1 MTLFFE
7 ISYNQIDKRLRLF
20 SLTVSLCIRMVKQTK
35 LLNYKPKE
43 KNMKKKVLLVTLL
56 VVAIVASCFAFT
68 ACNKDKDKGDKG
80 VKVAMITDYG
90 DITDQSFNQTTY
102 EACKAYCDANNIKFK
117 YYKPTGD
124 STEARVAS
132 VNAAIAEGYTII
144 VMPGY
149 AFGGTIVEVADN
161 NPEIK
166 FVALDVA
173 RGDLLEAKYGKEYD
187 HNPDNPKW
195 TYQLPSNVTCFV
207 YQEEISGFMAGYA
220 AVKEGY
226 KKLGFL
232 GGMAV
237 PAVIRFGYGFVQGV
251 NAAAV
256 ELGIANEVS
265 VNYVYGGKFQGS
277 PEITAAMDTWYQGGT
292 EVVFACG
299 GGIFTSACEAAT
311 KAGVNG
317 KVIGVDTD
325 QSYNINGKYGAG
337 LCITSAMKGL
347 APTVNTILTD
357 IFAGKWE
364 NYAGKINKLGMV
376 SGTDASLNYVQLPTD
391 TWSMKNFT
399 KEDYATLVK
408 KIFDGTITISDA
420 TDKMPTTTITVTT
433 QANIH

>member
-1 MTLFFE
+1 
-7 ISYNQIDKRLRLF
+7 
-20 SLTVSLCIRMVKQTK
+20 
-35 LLNYKPKE
+35 
-43 KNMKKKVLLVTLL
+43 MKKKVLLVTLL

-68 ACNKDKDKGDKG
+68 ACNKKGDDKGNG
-80 VKVAMITDYG
+80 SNMKVAMITDYG

-102 EACKAYCDANNIKFK
+102 EASKAFCEANGLSFK
-117 YYKPTGD
+117 YYKPAGD

-132 VNAAIAEGYTII
+132 VEQAIQEGFNVI

-149 AFGGTIVEVADN
+149 AFGATVVEVAET
-161 NPEIK
+161 NPDVT
-166 FVALDVA
+166 FVALDVSK
-173 RGDLLEAKYGKEYD
+173 GDLG
-187 HNPDNPKW
+187 DNY
-195 TYQLPSNVTCFV
+195 TIPSNVATFV
-207 YQEEISGFMAGYA
+207 YREEISGFMAGYA

-226 KKLGFL
+226 KKLGFV

-265 VNYVYGGKFQGS
+265 VNYVYGGKFNGT
-277 PEITAAMDTWYQGGT
+277 PEITAAMDTWYENGT

-299 GGIFTSACEAAT
+299 GGIFTSACEAA
-311 KAGVNG
+311 KKVHG
-317 KVIGVDTD
+317 KVIGVDSD
-325 QSYNINGKYGAG
+325 QSYVINKYEAG
-337 LCITSAMKGL
+337 MCVTSAMKGL
-347 APTVNTILTD
+347 APTVNTVLQAIKDGNWKKYSGTVS
-357 IFAGKWE
+357 
-364 NYAGKINKLGMV
+364 NMGMV

-399 KEDYATLVK
+399 KADYAALVG

-420 TDKMPTTTITVTT
+420 IDQMPATTIKVTT

>member
-1 MTLFFE
+1 
-7 ISYNQIDKRLRLF
+7 
-20 SLTVSLCIRMVKQTK
+20 
-35 LLNYKPKE
+35 
-43 KNMKKKVLLVTLL
+43 MKKKVLLVTLL

-68 ACNKDKDKGDKG
+68 ACNKDKGDGDKG

-102 EACKAYCDANNIKFK
+102 EACKAYCDTNNIKFK
-117 YYKPTGD
+117 YYKPT
-124 STEARVAS
+124 SKTTEARVAS

-149 AFGGTIVEVADN
+149 AFGGTIVEVAEK

-173 RGDLLEAKYGKEYD
+173 RGDLLEAKYAGEYD
-187 HNPDNPKW
+187 YNPDNPKW
-195 TYQLPSNVTCFV
+195 TYQLPSNVTSFV

-237 PAVIRFGYGFVQGV
+237 PAVIRFGYGFVQGA
-251 NAAAV
+251 NTAAV
-256 ELGIANEVS
+256 EMKIADQVS
-265 VNYVYGGKFQGS
+265 VNYVYGGIFDGD
-277 PEITAAMDTWYQGGT
+277 PAITAAMDTWYNNGKGV

-299 GGIFTSACEAAT
+299 GGIYTSACEAAT
-311 KAGVNG
+311 KTGVNG

-325 QSYNINGKYGAG
+325 QSYVINKKYGAG

-399 KEDYATLVK
+399 KEDYATLVG
-408 KIFDGTITISDA
+408 KIFDGTIKISDA
-420 TDKMPTTTITVTT
+420 TDKMPATTIKVTT
-433 QANIH
+433 QDNIK

>member
-1 MTLFFE
+1 
-7 ISYNQIDKRLRLF
+7 
-20 SLTVSLCIRMVKQTK
+20 
-35 LLNYKPKE
+35 
-43 KNMKKKVLLVTLL
+43 
-56 VVAIVASCFAFT
+56 
-68 ACNKDKDKGDKG
+68 
-80 VKVAMITDYG
+80 
-90 DITDQSFNQTTY
+90 
-102 EACKAYCDANNIKFK
+102 
-117 YYKPTGD
+117 
-124 STEARVAS
+124 
-132 VNAAIAEGYTII
+132 
-144 VMPGY
+144 MPGY

-187 HNPDNPKW
+187 YNPDNPKW

-237 PAVIRFGYGFVQGV
+237 PAVIRFGFGFVQGV

-256 ELGIANEVS
+256 EMNIANEVS
-265 VNYVYGGKFQGS
+265 VNYVYGGKFNGT
-277 PEITAAMDTWYQGGT
+277 PEITAVMDTWYQGGT

-325 QSYNINGKYGAG
+325 QSYIINGKYGAG

-391 TWSMKNFT
+391 TWSMTKFT
-399 KEDYATLVK
+399 KADYADLVR

-420 TDKMPTTTITVTT
+420 TDEMPATTIKVTT
-433 QANIH
+433 QDNIH

>member
-1 MTLFFE
+1 
-7 ISYNQIDKRLRLF
+7 
-20 SLTVSLCIRMVKQTK
+20 
-35 LLNYKPKE
+35 
-43 KNMKKKVLLVTLL
+43 MKKKVLLVTLL

-68 ACNKDKDKGDKG
+68 ACNKDKGDGDKG

-187 HNPDNPKW
+187 YNPDNPKW

-237 PAVIRFGYGFVQGV
+237 PAVIRFGFGFVQGV

-256 ELGIANEVS
+256 EMNIANEVS
-265 VNYVYGGKFQGS
+265 VNYVYGGKFNGT
-277 PEITAAMDTWYQGGT
+277 PEITAVMDTWYQGGT

-325 QSYNINGKYGAG
+325 QSYIINGKYGAG

-391 TWSMKNFT
+391 TWSMTNFT
-399 KEDYATLVK
+399 KADYATLVG
-408 KIFDGTITISDA
+408 KIFDGTITITDA
-420 TDKMPTTTITVTT
+420 IDNMPTTTIKVTT
-433 QANIH
+433 QDNIH

>member
-1 MTLFFE
+1 
-7 ISYNQIDKRLRLF
+7 
-20 SLTVSLCIRMVKQTK
+20 
-35 LLNYKPKE
+35 
-43 KNMKKKVLLVTLL
+43 MKKKVLLVTLL

-68 ACNKDKDKGDKG
+68 ACNKDKGKGDKG

-102 EACKAYCDANNIKFK
+102 EACKAYCGANNIKFK

-187 HNPDNPKW
+187 YNPDNPKW

-207 YQEEISGFMAGYA
+207 YQEEISGYMAGYA

-364 NYAGKINKLGMV
+364 NYAGRINKLGMV
-376 SGTDASLNYVQLPTD
+376 SGTDASLNYVQLPTA

-399 KEDYATLVK
+399 KEDYATLVG
-408 KIFDGTITISDA
+408 KIFDGTIKISDA
-420 TDKMPTTTITVTT
+420 IDKMPTTTITVTT

>member
-1 MTLFFE
+1 
-7 ISYNQIDKRLRLF
+7 
-20 SLTVSLCIRMVKQTK
+20 
-35 LLNYKPKE
+35 
-43 KNMKKKVLLVTLL
+43 MKKKVLLVTLL

-68 ACNKDKDKGDKG
+68 ACNKDKGDGDKG

-187 HNPDNPKW
+187 YNPDNPKW

-237 PAVIRFGYGFVQGV
+237 PAVIRFGFGFVQGV

-256 ELGIANEVS
+256 EMNIANEVS
-265 VNYVYGGKFQGS
+265 VNYVYGGKFNGT
-277 PEITAAMDTWYQGGT
+277 PEITAVMDTWYQGGT

-325 QSYNINGKYGAG
+325 QSYIINGKYGAG

-391 TWSMKNFT
+391 TWSMTKFT
-399 KEDYATLVK
+399 KADYATLVGQ
-408 KIFDGTITISDA
+408 IFDGTIKISDA
-420 TDKMPTTTITVTT
+420 TDKMPATTIKVTT
-433 QANIH
+433 QDNIH

>member
-1 MTLFFE
+1 
-7 ISYNQIDKRLRLF
+7 
-20 SLTVSLCIRMVKQTK
+20 
-35 LLNYKPKE
+35 
-43 KNMKKKVLLVTLL
+43 MKKKVLLVTLL

-68 ACNKDKDKGDKG
+68 ACNKDKGDGDKG

-117 YYKPTGD
+117 YYKPT
-124 STEARVAS
+124 SKTTEARVAS

-149 AFGGTIVEVADN
+149 AFGGTIVEVAEK

-173 RGDLLEAKYGKEYD
+173 RGDLLEAKYAGEYD
-187 HNPDNPKW
+187 YNPDNPKW
-195 TYQLPSNVTCFV
+195 TYQLPSNVTSFV

-237 PAVIRFGYGFVQGV
+237 PAVIRFGFGFVQGA
-251 NAAAV
+251 NTAAV
-256 ELGIANEVS
+256 EMNIANEVT
-265 VNYVYGGKFQGS
+265 VNYVYGGKFEGD
-277 PEITAAMDTWYQGGT
+277 PAITAAMDTWYANGEGV

-364 NYAGKINKLGMV
+364 NYAGKIKKLGMV
-376 SGTDASLNYVQLPTD
+376 SGTDASLNYVQLPTA
-391 TWSMKNFT
+391 TWSMTNFT
-399 KEDYATLVK
+399 KEDYATLVG

-420 TDKMPTTTITVTT
+420 IDKMPTTTITVTQ
-433 QANIH
+433 QANIN

>member
-1 MTLFFE
+1 
-7 ISYNQIDKRLRLF
+7 
-20 SLTVSLCIRMVKQTK
+20 
-35 LLNYKPKE
+35 
-43 KNMKKKVLLVTLL
+43 MKKKVLLVTLL

-68 ACNKDKDKGDKG
+68 ACNKDKGNGDEG

-117 YYKPTGD
+117 YYKPT
-124 STEARVAS
+124 SKTTEARVAS

-149 AFGGTIVEVADN
+149 AFGGTIVEVAEK

-187 HNPDNPKW
+187 YNPDNPKW
-195 TYQLPSNVTCFV
+195 TYQLPSNVTSFV

-237 PAVIRFGYGFVQGV
+237 PAVIRFGYGFVQGA
-251 NAAAV
+251 NTAAV
-256 ELGIANEVS
+256 EMKIANEVS
-265 VNYVYGGKFQGS
+265 VNYVYGGQFYGDAA
-277 PEITAAMDTWYQGGT
+277 ITGAMDTWYKEKGV

-299 GGIFTSACEAAT
+299 GGIYTSACEAAT

-325 QSYNINGKYGAG
+325 QSYVINKKYGAG

-364 NYAGKINKLGMV
+364 NYAGKIKKLGMV
-376 SGTDASLNYVQLPTD
+376 SGTDASLNYVQLPTA
-391 TWSMKNFT
+391 TWSMTKFT
-399 KEDYATLVK
+399 KADYATLVGQ
-408 KIFDGTITISDA
+408 IFDGTITISDA
-420 TDKMPTTTITVTT
+420 IDKMPTTTIKVT
-433 QANIH
+433 QQPNIK

>member
-1 MTLFFE
+1 
-7 ISYNQIDKRLRLF
+7 
-20 SLTVSLCIRMVKQTK
+20 
-35 LLNYKPKE
+35 
-43 KNMKKKVLLVTLL
+43 MKKKVLLVTLL

-68 ACNKDKDKGDKG
+68 ACNKDKDKGDEG
-80 VKVAMITDYG
+80 VKVAMITDFG

-117 YYKPTGD
+117 YYKPT
-124 STEARVAS
+124 SKTTEARVAS

-149 AFGGTIVEVADN
+149 AFGGTIVEVAEK

-173 RGDLLEAKYGKEYD
+173 RGDLLEAKYAGEYD
-187 HNPDNPKW
+187 YNPDNPKW
-195 TYQLPSNVTCFV
+195 TYQLPSNVTSFI

-251 NAAAV
+251 NKAAV
-256 ELGIANEVS
+256 EMNIANEVS
-265 VNYVYGGKFQGS
+265 VNYVYGGIFDGD
-277 PEITAAMDTWYQGGT
+277 PAITAAMDTWYNNGKGV

-299 GGIFTSACEAAT
+299 GGIYTSACEAAT
-311 KAGVNG
+311 KKGVNG

-325 QSYNINGKYGAG
+325 QSYVINKKYGAG

-376 SGTDASLNYVQLPTD
+376 SGTDASLNYVQLPTA
-391 TWSMKNFT
+391 TWSMTKFT
-399 KEDYATLVK
+399 KADYATLVG

-420 TDKMPTTTITVTT
+420 TDKMPTTTIKVIT
-433 QANIH
+433 QDNIK

>member
-1 MTLFFE
+1 
-7 ISYNQIDKRLRLF
+7 
-20 SLTVSLCIRMVKQTK
+20 
-35 LLNYKPKE
+35 
-43 KNMKKKVLLVTLL
+43 MKKKVLLVTLL

-68 ACNKDKDKGDKG
+68 ACDKKGDNKG
-80 VKVAMITDYG
+80 DDSKMKVAMITDYG

-102 EACKAYCDANNIKFK
+102 EASKAFCLANGLKFK
-117 YYKPTGD
+117 YYKPAGD
-124 STEARVAS
+124 NTEARVAS
-132 VNAAIAEGYTII
+132 VEQAIQEGFNVI

-149 AFGGTIVEVADN
+149 AFGATVVEVAET
-161 NPEIK
+161 NPDVM
-166 FVALDVA
+166 FVALDVSK
-173 RGDLLEAKYGKEYD
+173 GDLG
-187 HNPDNPKW
+187 DNY
-195 TYQLPSNVTCFV
+195 TIPSNVATFV
-207 YQEEISGFMAGYA
+207 YREEISGFMAGYA

-256 ELGIANEVS
+256 EMNIANEVS
-265 VNYVYGGKFQGS
+265 VNYVYGGKFNGT
-277 PEITAAMDTWYQGGT
+277 PEITAAMDTWYENGT

-299 GGIFTSACEAAT
+299 GGIFTSACEAA
-311 KAGVNG
+311 KKVHG
-317 KVIGVDTD
+317 KVIGVDSD
-325 QSYNINGKYGAG
+325 QSYVINKYEAG
-337 LCITSAMKGL
+337 MCVTSAMKGL
-347 APTVNTILTD
+347 APTVNTVLQAIKDGNWKKYSGTVS
-357 IFAGKWE
+357 
-364 NYAGKINKLGMV
+364 NMGMV

-420 TDKMPTTTITVTT
+420 IDKMPTTTITVTT